1 MEPHS
6 VTFALNICIHGVTKR
21 ILNNSPCIMFLRTES
36 RPFSNQHVIAVND
49 VLKFSKSAIKHY
61 PLGRGDHVNIE
72 YYCEVLWC
80 FVNNS
85 RKTSILVN
93 NVRPYLAHFKNET
106 TNHKTT
112 DKQSTNHETTDKQIT
127 NNETTDQR
135 TTNHVATDH
144 HLISILLSQKWC
156 LRQRS

>member
-1 MEPHS
+1 M
-6 VTFALNICIHGVTKR
+6 
-21 ILNNSPCIMFLRTES
+21 
-36 RPFSNQHVIAVND
+36 
-49 VLKFSKSAIKHY
+49 
-61 PLGRGDHVNIE
+61 
-72 YYCEVLWC
+72 
-80 FVNNS
+80 
-85 RKTSILVN
+85 N